1 MKGGNPMRGQ
11 HRLALAACLAAAC
24 LLFLPAPTARARGA
38 EVTDLTEK
46 SCVTEIHDTLA
57 SKIPHR

>member
-1 MKGGNPMRGQ
+1 MRRH

-24 LLFLPAPTARARGA
+24 LLFLPIPAACAQGV

-46 SCVTEIHDTLA
+46 SCVIETRDTLKG
-57 SKIPHR
+57 KIPRP